1 MSLAVISVAPMNEPT
16 MTGVHV
22 ETLEEIAERLGWT
35 PQRLAEA
42 RVREQESSP
51 VDITDRDRARAEAL
65 SRAQERTR
73 RELDEA
79 S

>member
-65 SRAQERTR
+65 SRAQKRTR